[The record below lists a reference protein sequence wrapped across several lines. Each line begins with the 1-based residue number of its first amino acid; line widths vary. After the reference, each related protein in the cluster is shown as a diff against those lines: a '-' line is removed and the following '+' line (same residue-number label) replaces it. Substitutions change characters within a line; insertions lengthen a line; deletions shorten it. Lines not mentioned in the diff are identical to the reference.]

1 MNKSLDIFNE
11 IGIITAIILIIINNL
26 CNKTENIIESA
37 ILPKTKLAID
47 PSIIPSVS
55 THVIN

>member
-1 MNKSLDIFNE
+1 M
-11 IGIITAIILIIINNL
+11 GIIMAIILIITNNL
-26 CNKTENIIESA
+26 RNKTMNLDSSA

-47 PSIIPSVS
+47 PRIIPSVS